1 MPIITQKTTVSAESA
16 GRVDRVIQALT
27 GRSRSQIRG
36 LIDHRCVT
44 INQVPCLSDF
54 TAVAVGDE
62 VEVRHDPQQNY
73 PEKPRAKEGQPFQ
86 ILFEDDS
93 ILVVEK
99 AAHLLTVPT
108 PKREKD
114 TLVHL
119 LQTYI
124 SRGRNRLG
132 RVEIVHRLDRG
143 VSGVLVFAK
152 SVQIAEAIR
161 RQFSEHKPERV
172 YVAIVAGVIR
182 QNSGT
187 FDKNI
192 VDDDTSIHRFCS
204 DSEDEGE
211 RAVTHWEV
219 VQRLKASTLVRVHLE
234 TGRRNQIR
242 VHFADAGHPILGDPR
257 YGGEEAK
264 RRSLGNRMALHAA
277 SLSLNHPVTG
287 KLLRFESPWPVEI
300 QALLR

>member
-1 MPIITQKTTVSAESA
+1 MPIIIQKTTVSAESA
-16 GRVDRVIQALT
+16 GRVDRVVQALT

-36 LIDHRCVT
+36 LIDHRCVS
-44 INQVPCLSDF
+44 INQLPCLSDF
-54 TAVAVGDE
+54 TAVAAGDE
-62 VEVRHDPQQNY
+62 IEVRHDPQQNY
-73 PEKPRAKEGQPFQ
+73 PEKPRAKEGLPFH
-86 ILFEDDS
+86 ILFEDEAV
-93 ILVVEK
+93 LVVEK

-119 LQTYI
+119 LQNHL
-124 SRGRNRLG
+124 SRGRKHSP
-132 RVEIVHRLDRG
+132 RVEVVHRLDRG
-143 VSGVLVFAK
+143 VSGILVFAK
-152 SVQIAEAIR
+152 SEKVAEAIR
-161 RQFSEHKPERV
+161 RQFIAHKPERIYIAV
-172 YVAIVAGVIR
+172 VAGVIR
-182 QNSGT
+182 EASGT

-192 VDDDTSIHRFCS
+192 VDDETTVHRFCS

-219 VQRLKASTLVRVHLE
+219 LQRLKASTLVRIRLE

-242 VHFADAGHPILGDPR
+242 VHFADAGHPVLGDPR

-264 RRSLGNRMALHAA
+264 RRSLGLRMALHAA

-287 KLLRFESPWPVEI
+287 KLLRFESPWPQEI